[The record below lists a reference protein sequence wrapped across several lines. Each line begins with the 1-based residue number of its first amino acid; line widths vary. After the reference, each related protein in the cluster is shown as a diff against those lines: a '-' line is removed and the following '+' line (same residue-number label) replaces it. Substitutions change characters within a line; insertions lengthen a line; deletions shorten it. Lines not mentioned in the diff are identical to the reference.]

1 MVTGKGRQLAS
12 ALSGRIWAFTRP
24 KIRQLYYT
32 GGGLGDE
39 LMFTAIAAEAR
50 RLGRPI
56 HVLTDRPEVWQ
67 RNTDAASVQ
76 TGVGKWFD
84 AKNRG
89 WIKAEITHLSCR
101 NSIHV
106 HLAAQM
112 AGHAG
117 LELPENWAPVYRP
130 RSPAHVEP
138 GAVVIQ
144 NSCRGALYAAVTKE
158 WSFERWGF
166 LVERLIAEGHQ
177 VVQIGTRHDPP
188 VQGAVDLRGQT
199 DLPRAASVLEKAKL
213 FIGLESGL
221 MHLAAAV
228 RVPSV
233 IIYGGRTRPH
243 ETGYPFHF
251 HAGVSQL
258 PCSGC
263 GLNSD
268 CPIEVKCMTD
278 VSVDDVFALVH
289 RVLGLPRSM
298 AVSGAGF
305 ALGVPAFS

>member
-1 MVTGKGRQLAS
+1 MVTGKGRRLAS
-12 ALSGRIWAFTRP
+12 ALSGRLWAFTRP
-24 KIRQLYYT
+24 KIQQLYYT

-39 LMFTAIAAEAR
+39 LMFTAVAAEAR
-50 RLGRPI
+50 KHGSAL
-56 HVLTDRPEVWQ
+56 HVLTDRREVWEG
-67 RNTDAASVQ
+67 NTDAASVQ

-89 WIKAEITHLSCR
+89 WINAEITHLSCQ

-112 AGHAG
+112 AGHLG
-117 LELPENWAPVYRP
+117 LDLPENWAPVYRP
-130 RSPAHVEP
+130 RRPARVEP

-158 WSFERWGF
+158 WPFERWNC
-166 LVERLIAEGHQ
+166 LVERLVAEGHR

-188 VQGAVDLRGQT
+188 VPEVVDLRGET
-199 DLPRAASVLEKAKL
+199 DLPRVASILEQAKL

-233 IIYGGRTRPH
+233 IIYGGRTRPW
-243 ETGYPFHF
+243 ETGYAWHW
-251 HAGVSQL
+251 HIANTTISCAGCAL
-258 PCSGC
+258 NAGC
-263 GLNSD
+263 PHG
-268 CPIEVKCMTD
+268 IKCMEDTSLD
-278 VSVDDVFALVH
+278 AVLETVE
-289 RVLGLPRSM
+289 RVLTGESAPRFTGRPPFVQDI
-298 AVSGAGF
+298 AV
-305 ALGVPAFS
+305 

>member
-12 ALSGRIWAFTRP
+12 ALSGRIWAFIRP
-24 KIRQLYYT
+24 KIGQLYYT

-50 RLGRPI
+50 RRGNAL
-56 HVLTDRPEVWQ
+56 HVLTDRPEVWEG
-67 RNTDAASVQ
+67 NTDAASVQ

-84 AKNRG
+84 AKNCG
-89 WIKAEITHLSCR
+89 LIKTEITHLSCQ
-101 NSIHV
+101 NCIHV
-106 HLAAQM
+106 HLATQM
-112 AGHAG
+112 AGLAG

-130 RSPAHVEP
+130 RSSARVEP

-158 WSFERWGF
+158 WPFERWNC
-166 LVERLIAEGHQ
+166 LVERLVAEGHR

-188 VQGAVDLRGQT
+188 VPEVVDLRGET
-199 DLPRAASVLEKAKL
+199 NLPQAASILEQAKL

-243 ETGYPFHF
+243 ETGYPFHR
-251 HAGVSQL
+251 HAGVSEL
-258 PCSGC
+258 ACSGC
-263 GLNSD
+263 GLNSN
-268 CPIEVKCMTD
+268 CPIEVRCMTD
-278 VSVDDVFALVH
+278 ISVDEVW
-289 RVLGLPRSM
+289 S
-298 AVSGAGF
+298 AVREEFEIGGQRRA
-305 ALGVPAFS
+305 A